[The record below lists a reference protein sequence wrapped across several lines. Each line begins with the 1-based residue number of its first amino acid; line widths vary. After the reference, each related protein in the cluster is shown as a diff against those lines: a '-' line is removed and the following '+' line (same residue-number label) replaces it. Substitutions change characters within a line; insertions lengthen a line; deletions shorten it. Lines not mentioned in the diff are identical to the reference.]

1 MSFITTKDAS
11 CTSLLGGGGG
21 GVDSAVTPG
30 SEEQIEE
37 ADEGA
42 GYSQLLTRVL
52 YGEDGA
58 HK

>member
-11 CTSLLGGGGG
+11 CTSLL
-21 GVDSAVTPG
+21 DSAVTPG

-42 GYSQLLTRVL
+42 GYSQLPTRVL